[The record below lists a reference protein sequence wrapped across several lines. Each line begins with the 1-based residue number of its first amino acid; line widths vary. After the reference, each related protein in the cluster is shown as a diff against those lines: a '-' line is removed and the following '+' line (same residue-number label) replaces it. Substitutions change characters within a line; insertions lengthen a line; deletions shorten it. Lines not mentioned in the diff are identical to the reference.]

1 MNGSA
6 DGFAFEVQQ
15 ASASSLARCGV
26 WHTPHGAVETPAF
39 MPVGT
44 RGTVRGLWPEQV
56 AETGAEMV
64 LANTYHLALR
74 PGAEVVEELGGLH
87 QFMQWDGPILT
98 DSGGFQI
105 FSLAEMARLT
115 DDGVSFKSH
124 IDGSWLDLTP
134 ERAVSIQEQLGAD
147 CIMCLDECPSH
158 EVPIEKLRQAVD
170 HADVADGSAPVPDGR
185 GHSQGPVRGGDP
197 RGRPV

>member
-1 MNGSA
+1 M
-6 DGFAFEVQQ
+6 
-15 ASASSLARCGV
+15 
-26 WHTPHGAVETPAF
+26 
-39 MPVGT
+39 
-44 RGTVRGLWPEQV
+44 
-56 AETGAEMV
+56 
-64 LANTYHLALR
+64 
-74 PGAEVVEELGGLH
+74 VEELGGLH

-170 HADVADGSAPVPDGR
+170 RTTDWARRCRDLRSGPTRHCLESSRAGR
-185 GHSQGPVRGGDP
+185 I
-197 RGRPV
+197 RPNGNARPKAC